1 MDKIMKMSQVNGK
14 ANPLAMRYDIDVEV
28 RIK

>member
-1 MDKIMKMSQVNGK
+1 MDKTIKMSQVNGK
-14 ANPLAMRYDIDVEV
+14 AHPLAIRYDIDVEV

>member
-1 MDKIMKMSQVNGK
+1 MDKIMKMSQVNG
-14 ANPLAMRYDIDVEV
+14 NTHPLAMRYDIDVEV